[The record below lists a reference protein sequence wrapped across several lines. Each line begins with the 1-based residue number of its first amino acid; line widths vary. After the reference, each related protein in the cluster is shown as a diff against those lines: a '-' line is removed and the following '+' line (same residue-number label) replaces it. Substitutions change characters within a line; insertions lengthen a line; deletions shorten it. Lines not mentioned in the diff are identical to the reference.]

1 MASENHEN
9 QIPEEEVLE
18 REEKNS
24 ELPEEEVLKQEEER
38 SELPEEEQKPAT
50 EEVSSTAQALETGRK
65 RKPHDMDQFAKDYE
79 EKNRID
85 TKASRR
91 KWWIKT
97 GLMLALIAV
106 SIVLMFTITKYV
118 GGGTQGFGKTFS
130 NANWSWFAVVLA
142 VLLLMMLAEILK
154 YSYLLRIS
162 TGKWRLKNSAKV
174 MFLGKYYDG
183 ITPLG
188 TGGQPFQIYYLHKRN
203 VPAGAATA
211 VPLIRYFISTFVFCL
226 MAVVLF
232 IAAGFV
238 VDLNSTVGTTAMV
251 IAWISMIFNFAMPL
265 VILFASLFPRA
276 GKKFILR
283 IINLLAKMHIVKRKY
298 AHSHRAPLLRRGDLL
313 CRPALHRGG
322 VRCKYRADM
331 EDPSRNRL
339 PYDDLVLLLLPRA
352 HARQQRRERGD
363 DDPRLCDDHL
373 RLGGGTRDR
382 LDRAPLEIPHLLRLH
397 PLGDRDQ
404 HLRDHPQRRARPPR
418 EKTTTSL
425 KHTIG
430 KGEANASPLFIL
442 FDSVERDDDGRR
454 PSPVHG
460 KIAITRARIGA
471 QRARIHAQNALDLAD
486 IRGMGMPVE
495 RNGAVKLFRA
505 GGEAGKPAL
514 HAVAVPVA
522 AEDPHALRLDHR
534 LIHSPAEVAVPREN
548 KALLREFPRGEA
560 HVARAVAEV
569 HDKVVLGKEVPHA
582 VYRAPTPVGIGD
594 DDERF
599 HNFSASARSA
609 LPL

>member
-298 AHSHRAPLLRRGDLL
+298 AVSRKYVYEMDEYRH
-313 CRPALHRGG
+313 ALQTLF
-322 VRCKYRADM
+322 K
-331 EDPSRNRL
+331 EFWKLIPI
-339 PYDDLVLLLLPRA
+339 VLLSFVEVICYVALPFTVVVFVA
-352 HARQQRRERGD
+352 NI
-363 DDPRLCDDHL
+363 
-373 RLGGGTRDR
+373 
-382 LDRAPLEIPHLLRLH
+382 APTWKILLEIACLTMISFYSSSLVPTPGNSGASEAMTTLVFVTIISVSGVEPVIGWIVLLWRFLTYYVYI
-397 PLGDRDQ
+397 LSGIGISIFEIIRSAV
-404 HLRDHPQRRARPPR
+404 RVRRA
-418 EKTTTSL
+418 K
-425 KHTIG
+425 KQQQ
-430 KGEANASPLFIL
+430 A
-442 FDSVERDDDGRR
+442 
-454 PSPVHG
+454 
-460 KIAITRARIGA
+460 
-471 QRARIHAQNALDLAD
+471 
-486 IRGMGMPVE
+486 
-495 RNGAVKLFRA
+495 
-505 GGEAGKPAL
+505 
-514 HAVAVPVA
+514 
-522 AEDPHALRLDHR
+522 
-534 LIHSPAEVAVPREN
+534 
-548 KALLREFPRGEA
+548 
-560 HVARAVAEV
+560 
-569 HDKVVLGKEVPHA
+569 
-582 VYRAPTPVGIGD
+582 
-594 DDERF
+594 
-599 HNFSASARSA
+599 
-609 LPL
+609 